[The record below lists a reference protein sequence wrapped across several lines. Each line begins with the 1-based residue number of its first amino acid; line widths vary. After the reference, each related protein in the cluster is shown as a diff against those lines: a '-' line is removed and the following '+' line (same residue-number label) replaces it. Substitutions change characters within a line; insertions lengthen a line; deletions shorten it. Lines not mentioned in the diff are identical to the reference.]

1 MSQDGTESIESQY
14 RRFLKGEIIPGDFIK
29 DRDMGTVI
37 GVVIGECKLG
47 SKKNPFPA
55 WLIRRANGEQGCID
69 KMFAVMLGYG
79 L

>member
-1 MSQDGTESIESQY
+1 MSQDGAESIESQY
-14 RRFLKGEIIPGDFIK
+14 QRFLKGEIILGDFIK

-47 SKKNPFPA
+47 NKKKPFPV
-55 WLIRRANGEQGCID
+55 WLIRRANGETGFID
-69 KMFAVMLGYG
+69 KSCSLMLGFG